1 MHNARQ
7 LTRRQRYN
15 IKRST
20 FGVLPFSVCC
30 VNFAHDGNLGFL
42 IRSAACFGASTVHV
56 IGSVPTRR
64 QLNPISGSLYDYVKI
79 QQYKNPNSFLDYAK
93 DNDFRLVA
101 AEICEGSR
109 PISTYH
115 FDFSSHVV
123 VVVGNETTGVPVEI
137 LKNSD
142 VVHIPMPGPGYC
154 LNTSQAANVL
164 LYEATTQYYGG
175 QRKNEIG

>member
-1 MHNARQ
+1 MTNTRQ

-15 IKRST
+15 IKQNRIDT
-20 FGVLPFSVCC
+20 LPFSVCC
-30 VNFAHDGNLGFL
+30 VNFDNDGNLGFL
-42 IRSAACFGASTVHV
+42 IRSAACFGASTIHV

-79 QQYKNPNSFLDYAK
+79 QQYKNPRHFLDYAK
-93 DNDFRLVA
+93 SHNARLVS

-109 PISTYH
+109 SISSYN

-142 VVHIPMPGPGYC
+142 IVHIPMPGPGYC

-164 LYEATTQYYGG
+164 LYEATSQYY
-175 QRKNEIG
+175 RSV

>member
-1 MHNARQ
+1 MFSTRV

-15 IKRST
+15 VKQKDSES
-20 FGVLPFSVCC
+20 LPFSICC
-30 VNFAHDGNLGFL
+30 VNFEHDGNLGFL
-42 IRSAACFGASTVHV
+42 IRSAACFGAQTVHV

-79 QQYKNPNSFLDYAK
+79 KQYKNPNQFLDYTK
-93 DNDFRLVA
+93 NKKFSLVS
-101 AEICEGSR
+101 AEISEGS
-109 PISTYH
+109 SALTSYS
-115 FDFSSHVV
+115 FDFSGHVV

-154 LNTSQAANVL
+154 LNTAQAANIL
-164 LYEATTQYYGG
+164 LYEATSQYYKRV
-175 QRKNEIG
+175 QQ